1 MLKPQPRVEAAQRG
15 VMKKIET
22 ITIYGLGALGMLFGS
37 RLQKAYGEDRVKFVM
52 DSERYARHKNDRYT
66 INDEPFAFSMQDVAE
81 VKEPSDLVIIA
92 VKGPALPAVIPMI
105 QPSVGEET
113 VIISLMN
120 GISSEDM
127 LAERYDR
134 RQILDCISIG
144 MDAMRDGTDLHY
156 TKMGKIQI
164 GSRNGDQKEQVEA
177 VATALREA
185 DVPYEVMED
194 IRTAMWHK
202 YLINVGVNQSC
213 TAYETDYG
221 HITSP
226 GPIRDEMKEAMRE
239 VIRVAAAEGVT
250 LSEKDIDEAIALEKT
265 LKPEGY
271 PSMRQDAIAGRT
283 TEVDLFAGTVIAL
296 GKKYGIPT
304 PVNEKY
310 RRMILCD

>member
-1 MLKPQPRVEAAQRG
+1 
-15 VMKKIET
+15 MKTIET
-22 ITIYGLGALGMLFGS
+22 VAVYGLGALGMLFGS
-37 RLQKAYGEDRVKFVM
+37 GLQKTYGAEHVKFVM
-52 DSERYARHKNDRYT
+52 DSGRFSRHLKVRYT
-66 INDEPFAFSMQDVAE
+66 INDEPFAFSMQDIAD
-81 VKEPSDLVIIA
+81 VKSPSDLVIVA
-92 VKGPALPAVIPMI
+92 VKGPALPAVIDMMK
-105 QPSVGEET
+105 PSVGRDT

-127 LAERYDR
+127 LAEKYDR
-134 RQILDCISIG
+134 QQILDCIPIG

-164 GSRNGDQKEQVEA
+164 GSRNGGQDQEVDA
-177 VATALREA
+177 VAEVLRKTGI
-185 DVPYEVMED
+185 PYEVRED
-194 IRTAMWHK
+194 IRNAMWHK
-202 YLINVGVNQSC
+202 YRLNVGVNQSC

-221 HITSP
+221 HVTSP

-250 LSEKDIDEAIALEKT
+250 LSEKDIDEAIELEKT

-271 PSMRQDAIAGRT
+271 PSMRQDAVAGRP

-296 GKKYGIPT
+296 GRKHGIPT

-310 RRMILCD
+310 RKMIAG

>member
-105 QPSVGEET
+105 QPSVGKDT

-296 GKKYGIPT
+296 GKKHGIPT

>member
-1 MLKPQPRVEAAQRG
+1 
-15 VMKKIET
+15 MKKIET

-66 INDEPFAFSMQDVAE
+66 INDEPFAFSMQDIAE
-81 VKEPSDLVIIA
+81 VKAPADLVIVA
-92 VKGPALPAVIPMI
+92 VKGPALPAVVPMI
-105 QPSVGEET
+105 QPSVGKDT

-202 YLINVGVNQSC
+202 CLINVGVNQSC

-296 GKKYGIPT
+296 GKKHGIPT